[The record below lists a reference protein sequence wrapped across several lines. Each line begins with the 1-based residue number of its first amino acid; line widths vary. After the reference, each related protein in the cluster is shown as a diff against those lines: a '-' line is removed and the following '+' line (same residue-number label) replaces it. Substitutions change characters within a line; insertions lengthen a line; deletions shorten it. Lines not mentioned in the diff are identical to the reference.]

1 MIISRLL
8 DRGYV
13 VLEKENGLNK
23 IWLKC
28 HTFANSIK
36 TYDHVKTMLELL
48 KGPYELR
55 SETLIFKLHWHC
67 SAFAAE

>member
-1 MIISRLL
+1 MPMIISMLL

-23 IWLKC
+23 IWLKY

-36 TYDHVKTMLELL
+36 TYDHVKTLLGLL
-48 KGPYELR
+48 KG
-55 SETLIFKLHWHC
+55 
-67 SAFAAE
+67 

>member
-36 TYDHVKTMLELL
+36 TYDHVKTLLELL

-55 SETLIFKLHWHC
+55 
-67 SAFAAE
+67 